1 MWATGIKPGS
11 PPASGLP
18 GQALTR
24 GFTLIEVLVVVAIV
38 GVIIAVAAVNLFPSD
53 AEIARRQGGDIA
65 LAVEHARDAAWFGG
79 RPTAITF
86 SDGRVRE
93 WRYAGD
99 RWEAD
104 TNRDHRMGA
113 DVRITGLYLD
123 GTPLE
128 PGERL
133 VFLPDGLGIPFRVA
147 LDVRGMALGVE
158 GDPAGAV
165 MLVER

>member
-1 MWATGIKPGS
+1 MWATGNSAGPQR
-11 PPASGLP
+11 A
-18 GQALTR
+18 
-24 GFTLIEVLVVVAIV
+24 FTLIEVLVVVAIV
-38 GVIIAVAAVNLFPSD
+38 GAIIAVAAPNLFPSD
-53 AEIARRQGGDIA
+53 AEIARKQAGHIA

-79 RPTAITF
+79 RPTAVTF

-93 WRYAGD
+93 WRYAGNS
-99 RWEAD
+99 WEAD
-104 TNRDHRMGA
+104 GNRDQAMGA
-113 DVRITGLYLD
+113 DVRVTGLYLD
-123 GTPLE
+123 GAPLA
-128 PGERL
+128 PGDRL